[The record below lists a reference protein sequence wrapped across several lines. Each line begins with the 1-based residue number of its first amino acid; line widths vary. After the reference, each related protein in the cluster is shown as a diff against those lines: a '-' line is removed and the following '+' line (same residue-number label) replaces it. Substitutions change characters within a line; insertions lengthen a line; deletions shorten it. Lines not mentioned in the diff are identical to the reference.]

1 MALKNKNQ
9 SISLSAQSVI
19 DLNGGEMSIAYFN
32 ATVDS
37 VNSENINIGRT
48 ISNNAAYREHR
59 TECLEDQTAFE
70 DAVYAIVDSM
80 TPKEST
86 NETV

>member
-32 ATVDS
+32 ATVD
-37 VNSENINIGRT
+37 
-48 ISNNAAYREHR
+48 
-59 TECLEDQTAFE
+59 
-70 DAVYAIVDSM
+70 
-80 TPKEST
+80 KEST